1 MSSLIVE
8 LVNAIYTNGNAK
20 FYFGNTREK
29 VVHLINFEVD
39 QTGKLSIRSKMEEYD
54 QKFSDGKSINPNA
67 KLKSSFDVTDI
78 DYAENKLD
86 IIISEMLDWSLYLQ
100 QFKDY
105 NLGTFITSQQND
117 GKPNTVAATKK
128 VFDMAISMLDPN
140 PNILRRIATEYG
152 KIDASGIS
160 GMFLSN
166 RQEKRVLESKPSEFT
181 QVLDREFS
189 IFLDALNLAYEEY
202 IKMQNDGVK
211 NKSPNR

>member
-29 VVHLINFEVD
+29 DVHLINFEVD

-86 IIISEMLDWSLYLQ
+86 IIISL
-100 QFKDY
+100 
-105 NLGTFITSQQND
+105 T
-117 GKPNTVAATKK
+117 
-128 VFDMAISMLDPN
+128 
-140 PNILRRIATEYG
+140 
-152 KIDASGIS
+152 
-160 GMFLSN
+160 FLSFLKLSLI
-166 RQEKRVLESKPSEFT
+166 RMDEKELTTDLK
-181 QVLDREFS
+181 
-189 IFLDALNLAYEEY
+189 
-202 IKMQNDGVK
+202 K
-211 NKSPNR
+211 

>member
-1 MSSLIVE
+1 M
-8 LVNAIYTNGNAK
+8 
-20 FYFGNTREK
+20 
-29 VVHLINFEVD
+29 
-39 QTGKLSIRSKMEEYD
+39 
-54 QKFSDGKSINPNA
+54 
-67 KLKSSFDVTDI
+67 TDI

-105 NLGTFITSQQND
+105 NLGTFITSQQNN